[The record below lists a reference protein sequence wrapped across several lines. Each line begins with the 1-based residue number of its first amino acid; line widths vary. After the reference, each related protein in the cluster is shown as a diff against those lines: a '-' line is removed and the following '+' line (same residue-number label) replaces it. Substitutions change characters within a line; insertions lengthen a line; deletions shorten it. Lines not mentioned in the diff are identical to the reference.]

1 MLYINSIV
9 ISYCRYCLQ
18 VISKH
23 GRFDEKILKHFK
35 IIFFL
40 FNLINSSHVFHHFF
54 RIFFLQSELH
64 RFTLSLHIFS
74 RFQLFFKS
82 HGAISLWCSNLPFR
96 PCLFFR
102 DGTRGLGG
110 LHLKLGPR
118 IISRV
123 FGSKMTENRL
133 ALKMIS

>member
-18 VISKH
+18 VIWKH
-23 GRFDEKILKHFK
+23 GRFDEIILKHFK
-35 IIFFL
+35 IIFSCLISSIAAMFFITFL
-40 FNLINSSHVFHHFF
+40 E
-54 RIFFLQSELH
+54 FFLQSELH
-64 RFTLSLHIFS
+64 LFTLSLHIFS

-96 PCLFFR
+96 PCLIFR
-102 DGTRGLGG
+102 DGAGGLGG

-118 IISRV
+118 IISRL

-133 ALKMIS
+133 ALKMIG

>member
-54 RIFFLQSELH
+54 RIFFCKVNFIDSLC
-64 RFTLSLHIFS
+64 LSIFLAGFNYFS
-74 RFQLFFKS
+74 NHMVRFQYDA
-82 HGAISLWCSNLPFR
+82 AIYPLDHALI
-96 PCLFFR
+96 FR

-110 LHLKLGPR
+110 FHLKLGPR

>member
-54 RIFFLQSELH
+54 RIFFCKVNFIDSLCLSIFLAGFNYFSNH
-64 RFTLSLHIFS
+64 MVRFHYDA
-74 RFQLFFKS
+74 
-82 HGAISLWCSNLPFR
+82 AIYPLDLACFLEMEHAVWA
-96 PCLFFR
+96 
-102 DGTRGLGG
+102 
-110 LHLKLGPR
+110 
-118 IISRV
+118 
-123 FGSKMTENRL
+123 GS
-133 ALKMIS
+133 I